1 MSEGGWWPCLGPPA
15 WVVLILLKSRFVA
28 MKLGARKARVVGGQ
42 QSLGVLHRILEKY
55 IEKLQIGGFYRLEP

>member
-1 MSEGGWWPCLGPPA
+1 MSEGSWWPCLGPPA

-28 MKLGARKARVVGGQ
+28 MKLGAHVVGGQ

-55 IEKLQIGGFYRLEP
+55 IEKLKIGGFYRLEP